1 MPLTQRRA
9 GILRLV
15 VHEYIETASPVGSK
29 AIHDKYALP
38 ASPATIR
45 NEMQALEGDGLLTH
59 PHTSAG
65 RVPSDEGYRFFVES
79 LMGQV
84 DLSGEEKA
92 TIRHQFFQT
101 APELD
106 EWLDLAAVLLARSL
120 GLLAIVTPPRARQL
134 RVRQLQ
140 LIELQEL
147 MALLIVVLQE
157 ARVLKQLVTL
167 PEGADASDL
176 PRLANRM
183 NEYVAGLDSAEL
195 RAEATPNDPV
205 EAAVLE
211 TLTRVLDEEAV
222 RESDPRIE
230 GFGAVLAQPEF
241 QADQSGALE
250 VMSLVDRHAMERIIP
265 VAAGGSESGVR
276 IVIGEENE
284 ADELRNCTVVFAP
297 YRADSQMTGFM
308 GVLGPTRMP
317 YERSVAS
324 VGYMTDLLQEMMERV
339 YGY

>member
-45 NEMQALEGDGLLTH
+45 NEMQALEGEGLLTH

-79 LMGQV
+79 LMGHV

-134 RVRQLQ
+134 RGRQLQ

-183 NEYVAGLDSAEL
+183 NEYVAGRASADL
-195 RAEATPNDPV
+195 RAEVTPSDPV
-205 EAAVLE
+205 EAAVLD
-211 TLTRVLDEEAV
+211 TLTRVLDEEAE

-241 QADQSGALE
+241 QADHSGALE
-250 VMSLVDRHAMERIIP
+250 VMSLVDQHAMERVIP
-265 VAAGGSESGVR
+265 AAALSPEGDSEPGVR

-284 ADELRNCTVVFAP
+284 AAELRNCTVVFAP
-297 YRADSQMTGFM
+297 YRADSQTTGYM
-308 GVLGPTRMP
+308 GVLGPTRM
-317 YERSVAS
+317 
-324 VGYMTDLLQEMMERV
+324 
-339 YGY
+339 